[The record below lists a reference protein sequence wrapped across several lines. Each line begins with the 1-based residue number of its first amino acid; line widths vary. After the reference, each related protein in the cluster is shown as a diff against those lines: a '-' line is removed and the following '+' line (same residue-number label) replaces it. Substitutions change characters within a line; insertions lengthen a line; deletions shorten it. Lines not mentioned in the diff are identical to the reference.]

1 LVGETPQRNQSGA
14 GERVGRRR
22 AVTPR
27 EIVGLLTLE
36 NGAQYDRRNR
46 ERKLGMDDFYRIKRL
61 PPYVFAVVNDLKTK
75 ARARGEDII
84 DLGMGNPDLPT
95 PKHIV
100 AKLVEA
106 AQNPKNHRY
115 SASRGITRLRVAI
128 TRWYRERYGV
138 MLDAE
143 TESIVTIGAKEGL
156 AHLALAVLQPG
167 DGVLAP
173 NPTYPIHSYSVVIA
187 DGDLR
192 SVPLTPGDDFFTRL
206 EETAKLAWPK
216 AKMLILSFPH
226 NPTTLC
232 VDHAFFEKVVA
243 FAREHRLMVV
253 HDFAYADFAFDGY
266 RPPSFLSVPG
276 AKEVGVEIFSTSK
289 SYNMAGW
296 RLAFVCGN
304 ARMIHALA
312 RIKSYLD
319 YGAFQP
325 IQIAGIVALEGDQ
338 SAVTD
343 IVEVHRKRRDVLVN
357 GLNKLGWTV
366 PMPRATMF
374 VWAPIPEAFRGI
386 GSLEFAKLLIQ
397 EAKVAVSPGIGFGE
411 YGEGY
416 VRFALV
422 ENEQRIRQALRGLKH
437 LGH

>member
-1 LVGETPQRNQSGA
+1 
-14 GERVGRRR
+14 
-22 AVTPR
+22 
-27 EIVGLLTLE
+27 
-36 NGAQYDRRNR
+36 
-46 ERKLGMDDFYRIKRL
+46 MDEFYRIKRL
-61 PPYVFAVVNDLKTK
+61 PPYVFAIVNDLKTK
-75 ARARGEDII
+75 ARARGEDIV
-84 DLGMGNPDLPT
+84 DLGMGNPDLGT

-100 AKLVEA
+100 DKLIEA
-106 AQNPKNHRY
+106 ARNPKNHRY
-115 SASRGITRLRVAI
+115 SASRGITRLRKAM
-128 TRWYRERYGV
+128 TTWYRDGYGV
-138 MLDAE
+138 ELDPDSEVIA
-143 TESIVTIGAKEGL
+143 TIGAKEGM

-167 DGVLAP
+167 DGALVP

-192 SVPLTPGDDFFTRL
+192 SVPLTPGDDFFARL

-216 AKMLILSFPH
+216 AKLLILSFPH

-232 VDHAFFEKVVA
+232 VDRAFFEKVVA
-243 FAREHRLMVV
+243 FAKEHRLMVV

-266 RPPSFLSVPG
+266 RPPSFLEVPG

-289 SYNMAGW
+289 SYNMPGW
-296 RLAFVCGN
+296 RLGFVCGN

-325 IQIAGIVALEGDQ
+325 IQIAGIIALESERKVVQ
-338 SAVTD
+338 D
-343 IVEVHRKRRDVLVN
+343 IVEVHRKRRDVLVD
-357 GLNKLGWTV
+357 GLNKIGWSV
-366 PMPRATMF
+366 EKPKGTMF
-374 VWAPIPEAFRGI
+374 VWAPIPEQYRGL
-386 GSLEFAKLLIQ
+386 GSLEFSKLCIQ

-422 ENEQRIRQALRGLKH
+422 ENEQRIRQALRGLKQLH
-437 LGH
+437 R

>member
-1 LVGETPQRNQSGA
+1 
-14 GERVGRRR
+14 
-22 AVTPR
+22 
-27 EIVGLLTLE
+27 
-36 NGAQYDRRNR
+36 
-46 ERKLGMDDFYRIKRL
+46 MDDFYRIKRL

-100 AKLVEA
+100 SKLVEA

-206 EETAKLAWPK
+206 EEAAKLAWPK

-253 HDFAYADFAFDGY
+253 HDFAYADFAYDGY

-338 SAVTD
+338 SAVNE

-357 GLNKLGWTV
+357 GLNKLGWSV